1 MNREY
6 RIIGIAMG
14 RLKANECGIILTE
27 EDKKV
32 LKKIKRWQK
41 NLRKKKVILFS
52 THLLIW
58 IKK

>member
-27 EDKKV
+27 EDKKSIKEYQEIA
-32 LKKIKRWQK
+32 KKSKEEGSNI
-41 NLRKKKVILFS
+41 IFYAPPDMD
-52 THLLIW
+52 
-58 IKK
+58 